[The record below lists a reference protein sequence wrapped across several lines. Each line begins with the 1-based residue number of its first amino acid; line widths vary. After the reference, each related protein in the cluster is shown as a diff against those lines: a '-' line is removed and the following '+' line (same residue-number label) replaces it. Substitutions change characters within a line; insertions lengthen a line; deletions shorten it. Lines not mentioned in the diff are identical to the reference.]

1 MAAHKPEEQNQELGR
16 SIGANSQR
24 GMGGGRECAQ
34 AGSLLSSSPRKF
46 NIPGYSRT
54 LRWKAVDGQY
64 WCVSPSVTGPI
75 ATLDPAVGSVP
86 PRMKVYESLH
96 DKYDSRPMLV
106 HHGVSL
112 LLLDYLVITAL
123 LLVTEMKDV
132 GRHET
137 DRFSALVGP
146 SFLSISTSALP
157 WTKLMSRDTIFRKRA
172 SARTSTDNLPLSST
186 SSVGQMA
193 KIVYGDPIYPTL
205 SPVEP
210 DSSSADSDS
219 ERDDE
224 SDTGYAETD
233 GGMVAS
239 GSSMRVPSSSRA
251 PSPSKESICYPLR
264 NASAPSHT
272 YIDPSYY
279 ADPNAPPVPS
289 LPSEYNVVSP
299 SSSSSHHE
307 RSIPRVSSAPPS
319 PKVDPPKR
327 AASIALWLRFS
338 HHVFCPRIAR
348 FVRWVDL
355 LTALTG
361 AAFSPANAPTGA
373 AHTTSAAL
381 RKDSRDD
388 LSGWLLM
395 GSPHSN
401 ASGSRITV
409 MELPPPPY
417 NSIDFA
423 VPEDAPPPAHSLR
436 PLPPAPTSRPVPQSC
451 NSFRTVMSNE
461 ILRYF

>member
-1 MAAHKPEEQNQELGR
+1 M
-16 SIGANSQR
+16 
-24 GMGGGRECAQ
+24 
-34 AGSLLSSSPRKF
+34 
-46 NIPGYSRT
+46 
-54 LRWKAVDGQY
+54 
-64 WCVSPSVTGPI
+64 
-75 ATLDPAVGSVP
+75 GSVP

-205 SPVEP
+205 SPVES

-224 SDTGYAETD
+224 SDTGYAEID

-307 RSIPRVSSAPPS
+307 RSIPRVSSVSSFRKLPVLPPPEPLRPHRRPKSTPPSELRRSRSGSASATMFSAPVSPVSSAGSTSLRRLPAPPS
-319 PKVDPPKR
+319 RLRTLPQVPP
-327 AASIALWLRFS
+327 I
-338 HHVFCPRIAR
+338 
-348 FVRWVDL
+348 
-355 LTALTG
+355 
-361 AAFSPANAPTGA
+361 
-373 AHTTSAAL
+373 TTSAAL

-436 PLPPAPTSRPVPQSC
+436 PLPPAPTSRPVPQS
-451 NSFRTVMSNE
+451 M
-461 ILRYF
+461 

>member
-1 MAAHKPEEQNQELGR
+1 M
-16 SIGANSQR
+16 
-24 GMGGGRECAQ
+24 
-34 AGSLLSSSPRKF
+34 
-46 NIPGYSRT
+46 
-54 LRWKAVDGQY
+54 
-64 WCVSPSVTGPI
+64 
-75 ATLDPAVGSVP
+75 GSVP

-205 SPVEP
+205 SPVES

-224 SDTGYAETD
+224 SDTGYAEID

-289 LPSEYNVVSP
+289 EYDVVSP

-307 RSIPRVSSAPPS
+307 RSIPRVSSVSSFRKLPVLPPPEPLRPHRRPKSTPPSELRRSRSGSASATMFSAPVSPVSSAGSTSLRRLPAPPS
-319 PKVDPPKR
+319 RLRTLPQVPP
-327 AASIALWLRFS
+327 I
-338 HHVFCPRIAR
+338 
-348 FVRWVDL
+348 
-355 LTALTG
+355 
-361 AAFSPANAPTGA
+361 
-373 AHTTSAAL
+373 TTSAAL

-436 PLPPAPTSRPVPQSC
+436 PLPPAPTSRPVPQS
-451 NSFRTVMSNE
+451 M
-461 ILRYF
+461 